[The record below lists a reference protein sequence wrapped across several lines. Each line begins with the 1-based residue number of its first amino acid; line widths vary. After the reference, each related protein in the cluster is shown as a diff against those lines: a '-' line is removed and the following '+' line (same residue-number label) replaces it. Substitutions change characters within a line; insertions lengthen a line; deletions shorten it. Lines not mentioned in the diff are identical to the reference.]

1 MSSDSVR
8 QLLQTSSGD
17 INRRNDAGRS
27 KLSDSLKL
35 YCNQE
40 IENATILLTKSIE
53 QLSLTQDVQRNST
66 LMLVENKTSLIAGTL
81 RKGKLSSESR
91 ILLVDLYVQ

>member
-17 INRRNDAGRS
+17 INRHNDAGRS

-53 QLSLTQDVQRNST
+53 QLSLNQDVQRNST

-81 RKGKLSSESR
+81 RMGKLSSESR